1 MSIYGNVD
9 ASLLWLRLLAKYLIN
24 VRKLKISKTDSYII
38 YKKYDDRKLELMMS
52 VHVDNVFM

>member
-24 VRKLKISKTDSYII
+24 VRKLKISKTDSCII
-38 YKKYDDRKLELMMS
+38 YNKDDDRKLELMMS